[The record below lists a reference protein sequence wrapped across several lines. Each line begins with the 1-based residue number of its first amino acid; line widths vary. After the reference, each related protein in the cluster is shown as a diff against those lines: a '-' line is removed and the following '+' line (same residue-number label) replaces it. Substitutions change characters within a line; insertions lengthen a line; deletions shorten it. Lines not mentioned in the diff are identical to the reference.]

1 MIARQ
6 NGGMSYDAIST
17 LHDVEAALAIVALI
31 GAVLMVAAR
40 LIPTVIGVR
49 FLDALYRVQLP
60 LAALVAVTAMS
71 GSLFFSEF
79 NEQWIPCRWC
89 WFQRIFMFSLAIIL
103 TVAAI
108 RRERN
113 VKWFAVPLAAIGIC
127 VSFWHILIEHRVVE
141 ESQACLSVQSC
152 AAPWRVSFGTLAF
165 NDDGVFVTSGFPVT
179 LAVMAFSGFAA
190 ILALLLCPEPLELDS
205 SSTESTTKDPLTHE
219 LSEA

>member
-1 MIARQ
+1 
-6 NGGMSYDAIST
+6 MSYDAIST

-31 GAVLMVAAR
+31 GVVLMVAAR

-79 NEQWIPCRWC
+79 NEKWIPCRWC

-108 RRERN
+108 RRDRN

-141 ESQACLSVQSC
+141 ESSACFNVQSC
-152 AAPWRVSFGTLAF
+152 AAPWRVSFGELDFTTGTLI
-165 NDDGVFVTSGFPVT
+165 TSGFPVT

-190 ILALLLCPEPLELDS
+190 ILALLLCPEPLDADDVDANDVDANES
-205 SSTESTTKDPLTHE
+205 PTTEPLTHE

>member
-1 MIARQ
+1 
-6 NGGMSYDAIST
+6 MSYDAIST

-108 RRERN
+108 RRDRN
-113 VKWFAVPLAAIGIC
+113 VKWFAVPLAAVGIC

-141 ESQACLSVQSC
+141 ESQACLNVQSC

-190 ILALLLCPEPLELDS
+190 ILALLLCPEPLELES
-205 SSTESTTKDPLTHE
+205 SSTESTPLTHDTLTHE

>member
-1 MIARQ
+1 
-6 NGGMSYDAIST
+6 MSYDAIST

-31 GAVLMVAAR
+31 GVVLMVAAR

-49 FLDALYRVQLP
+49 FLDALYKVQLP
-60 LAALVAVTAMS
+60 LAAMVAVTAMS

-108 RRERN
+108 RRDRN

-127 VSFWHILIEHRVVE
+127 ASFWHILIEHRLVE
-141 ESQACLSVQSC
+141 ESAACFSVQSC
-152 AAPWRVSFGTLAF
+152 ASPWRVSFGELDFSSGTLI
-165 NDDGVFVTSGFPVT
+165 TSGIPIT

-190 ILALLLCPEPLELDS
+190 ILALLLTPEPLDGE
-205 SSTESTTKDPLTHE
+205 PLTTE
-219 LSEA
+219 LVEANEDGQSSAG